1 MHSTLLSRRRLLMGM
16 GGLASFGA
24 LTQLT
29 GCALPPSGG
38 TRRLTFCGQLLIAHD
53 VCAANYDGFDA
64 VVRELKRGDVVFSD
78 LETPIRTPAS
88 GAPTRD
94 NEFFHVAGLTELRC
108 VREMGFGLLALS
120 NNHAWDLGTPGILAT
135 RDAVAAEGFAFAG
148 TGENVAAATRHGALR
163 DVALVAMATGKI
175 REGAAATPARPGVNE
190 LRLGPN
196 LRLNNEDTARNLDA
210 IRAAAREARIVI
222 AYLHNHEW
230 GEDMSIVQPWSR
242 EWARACIDAGA
253 TLFVSHGAPLLRAIE
268 VHRSRPIF
276 HGLGS
281 LIFHSRTKIGH
292 YPSIVWESAIVHCE
306 FAEGAT
312 RVEIVPIVLNERGD
326 DPQHQ
331 DETRGRPRIAR
342 GADAQRILER
352 LAAISAE
359 MGTPIVIRDERGWIE
374 RI

>member
-1 MHSTLLSRRRLLMGM
+1 MRSISLSRRQLLTL
-16 GGLASFGA
+16 GGLAGAGA
-24 LTQLT
+24 LASST
-29 GCALPPSGG
+29 GCALAVGST

-53 VCAANYDGFDA
+53 ICAANYDGFVE
-64 VVRELKRGDVVFSD
+64 VVRELRRGDVVFSD
-78 LETPIRTPAS
+78 LETPIRTPRS
-88 GAPTRD
+88 GTPTRD
-94 NEFFHVAGLTELRC
+94 NEFLHVAGVNELRC
-108 VREMGFGLLALS
+108 VRQMGFGLLALA

-135 RDAVAAEGFAFAG
+135 RDAVAAEGFASAG
-148 TGENVAAATRHGALR
+148 TGENVAAASRHGTLR

-175 REGAAATPARPGVNE
+175 REGAAATATRPGVNE

-196 LRLNNEDTARNLDA
+196 LELNSEDAERNLEA
-210 IRAAAREARIVI
+210 IRTAARSARIVI

-253 TLFVSHGAPLLRAIE
+253 TVFVSHGAPLLRAIE
-268 VHRSRPIF
+268 FHRRRPIF

-292 YPSIVWESAIVHCE
+292 YPPEVWESAIVHCE
-306 FAEGAT
+306 FADGLT

-326 DPQHQ
+326 DPARQN
-331 DETRGRPRIAR
+331 ETRGRPRIAR

-352 LAAISAE
+352 LAAISAA
-359 MGTPIVIRDERGWIE
+359 TDTRIAIRGERGWIE
-374 RI
+374 PV